1 MIGVKRGEATEF
13 LKKPPLPVG
22 EITKPAADGPPV
34 SSPSAL
40 TTEIFFDKYSYLMLA
55 GVALGCPERGR
66 RVAPDVSHA

>member
-1 MIGVKRGEATEF
+1 MIGVRRGEATEF

-40 TTEIFFDKYSYLMLA
+40 TTEIFLFDKNILI
-55 GVALGCPERGR
+55 
-66 RVAPDVSHA
+66 